1 MLFTRRDL
9 TALIIP
15 LIIEQLLAITIG
27 MADTMM
33 VASVGE
39 AAVSAVS
46 LVDSINILLINIFSA
61 LATGGAVIAS
71 QYLGRNDEGTAC
83 LAAKQLTYVVTALSG
98 LFMLFSIVFRTSLLR
113 LLFGAIDEEVMEGA
127 KIYFL
132 LSAISYPFLG
142 LYNAGAALF
151 RAMGNSKVSMLTS
164 ILMNG
169 LNIIGNAILIFV
181 FHMGVTGAATATLA
195 SRIIGAVLMGVLI
208 CNKKNPI
215 HIDAIF
221 KYRPDFTLVK
231 NILRIGIPNGLEN
244 GMFQLGRL
252 LVQSLIASFGTA
264 AIAANAVGNN
274 LTSMQTLPGTAI
286 GLAIITVVGRCIG
299 AKSKEQA
306 KRYTVMLMALTH
318 ICVLITSLTIAA
330 LAKPLISLYGLSGE
344 TSNIAFELIMLYSV
358 TCVIFWP
365 PSFALPNSFRA
376 ASDARYPM
384 IISIISMWTCRIG
397 LSYVFGGWMG
407 MGVLGVWIAMVCDW
421 IFRGIFFVVR
431 YFRGKWLTKY
441 QEDRLSSSAEA

>member
-9 TALIIP
+9 AALIIP

-83 LAAKQLTYVVTALSG
+83 LAAKQLTYAVTALSG

-181 FHMGVTGAATATLA
+181 FHMGVTGAAAATLA

-274 LTSMQTLPGTAI
+274 LASMQTLPGTAI

-306 KRYTVMLMALTH
+306 KHYTVTLMALTH
-318 ICVLITSLTIAA
+318 ICILVASLTIAV
-330 LAKPLISLYGLSGE
+330 LSKPLISLYGLSGE
-344 TSNIAFELIMLYSV
+344 TSAIAFELIMLFSV
-358 TCVIFWP
+358 ACVIFWP
-365 PSFALPNSFRA
+365 SSFALPNSFRA